1 MCNHHFPFSP
11 LQFTRSVQCCIVAA
25 ATGISY
31 REHYATCHSSR
42 REPSAAASA
51 SEWVGVLLPSERA
64 SEHDSPLPTAL
75 NLAFVIVCGCKPSS
89 HRTTRRSSPN
99 PLPPPSAAS
108 TNSPVVVLRAGPN
121 AARVPFGVQSQ
132 LECQAGV
139 MCAHL
144 GLCGCV
150 WKACASE
157 RYIF

>member
-1 MCNHHFPFSP
+1 VCNHHFPFSP

-42 REPSAAASA
+42 REPTAAASA

-89 HRTTRRSSPN
+89 HRTTRRPSPN
-99 PLPPPSAAS
+99 PLPPPCTPSSTSPLCGCMAGNFCLQTFPIFKVRCVVETSAGGA
-108 TNSPVVVLRAGPN
+108 RA
-121 AARVPFGVQSQ
+121 
-132 LECQAGV
+132 
-139 MCAHL
+139 L
-144 GLCGCV
+144 GLC
-150 WKACASE
+150 ACGFS
-157 RYIF
+157 